1 MKRGNRLSRLTFRL
15 LEATFG
21 LAFLGTVVH
30 HVASHDM
37 RPLLALCLPI
47 LVVYY
52 GLTSLLFV
60 RGRSLVEG
68 PWQVRSLHA
77 AEHAMRATI
86 WHLFGIIL
94 GMSIYGLLRYLRVP
108 FDPGQ
113 PSHAVLWLVMF
124 SAPYVLMQIG
134 LLCIMRAIW
143 VISPDFAG
151 PMSAFETRR
160 RIQERTRAG
169 GAYNPGA

>member
-1 MKRGNRLSRLTFRL
+1 MKRRNRLSRLTFRL

-30 HVASHDM
+30 HVVTQDM

-47 LVVYY
+47 LIVYY
-52 GLTSLLFV
+52 GLASLLFV
-60 RGRSLVEG
+60 RGRSLTPG
-68 PWQVRSLHA
+68 PWQIRSLHA

-86 WHLFGIIL
+86 WHLFGIML
-94 GMSIYGLLRYLRVP
+94 GMSVYGLLRYLRVP
-108 FDPGQ
+108 FDPAQ
-113 PSHAVLWLVMF
+113 PALAALWLMMF

-143 VISPDFAG
+143 VLSPDFAG

-160 RIQERTRAG
+160 RIQERVRRL
-169 GAYNPGA
+169 AYNGRA